1 MLPQTDL
8 GFAFRMY
15 HSAGLAPTPLA
26 GKKPILPLWPR
37 YYNRAHTP
45 PEAPY
50 TDKTTGK
57 EYAYL
62 PIPESWCQGHSNGE
76 SRADGLGLV
85 MGWQSGN
92 LFAFDFES
100 AEAHASFLG
109 HELIDGTALG
119 ELVSKAWCARTPRG
133 GVHLIFKLAFE
144 VPGNTPFAKDPAGKL
159 LIESRGQGGQIA
171 CPMSVDSVPL
181 EKRAA
186 LAGQRFWEY
195 GPADADEPATL
206 DKQQFELL
214 CGLCRE
220 QDQTPAKTLPQLHTK
235 AHSGVSIFD
244 SCNNAPSFQQRAL
257 GALEGAGWR
266 VVGTKGD
273 GVYLCRPGKES
284 GVSASWGICRSKIG
298 APLLKVFSSSTAFDT
313 DYAHSPFD
321 VVCLIQHGGSKD
333 ALLAELRGG
342 EFDDSPAQ
350 LPKTRSN
357 SLTKPAVREL
367 GSWVPDAPR
376 CSEIDET
383 DVEWLWPNKI
393 PLGMLSVLEG
403 PPGIGKSTIAV
414 DVMARLS
421 RGRSMPFEPDSIVES
436 GNSIIIGPE
445 DPVDSVAIPR
455 LRAAD
460 ANLARVRY
468 YKGLKDPSDKKQR
481 FFLDPMQLTELEK
494 FIVGEGVRFVF
505 IDAVMSILPSKS
517 DSNSDASMRSVLDPL
532 AEMADR
538 SKVAVMIGRHWAKG
552 AATRSAHEKGLG
564 SIAFSGVSRSVLQCA
579 MHPTE
584 PNLRVFAVGKGSLA
598 DPSLPA
604 LGYGLNVVELEGRN
618 GLKQTTKVEWQSQ
631 LEGFDIDSLG
641 RTDPSKGSS
650 LKAAISW
657 ITERLADVGE
667 LKSKT
672 LETEAAAAGFGKTA
686 VESAKTKLKAE
697 GKIRYQ
703 RFGLEWIV
711 IATQPATPSANSLTP

>member
-26 GKKPILPLWPR
+26 EKRPILPLWPR
-37 YYNRAHTP
+37 YYNGAHTP

-50 TDKTTGK
+50 TDKLTGK
-57 EYAYL
+57 QYDWL
-62 PIPESWCQGHSNGE
+62 PIPESWCQGHSNSE

-85 MGWQSGN
+85 MGWQSGS

-100 AEAHASFLG
+100 AEAYASFLG

-144 VPGNTPFAKDPAGKL
+144 VPGNTVFARDPARKIP
-159 LIESRGQGGQIA
+159 IESRGQGGRIA
-171 CPMSVDSVPL
+171 CPMAIDSVPL

-186 LAGQRFWEY
+186 LAGQRYWEH
-195 GPADADEPATL
+195 GPADADEPSTL
-206 DKQQFELL
+206 DKEQFELL
-214 CGLCRE
+214 CERCRE
-220 QDQTPAKTLPQLHTK
+220 QDQMPEKTLPQLHTK

-273 GVYLCRPGKES
+273 GVYLCRPGKDF
-284 GVSASWGICRSKIG
+284 GVSASWGICCSRIG

-313 DYAHSPFD
+313 DCAHSPFD
-321 VVCLIQHGGSKD
+321 VVCLIQYGGSKD

-342 EFDDSPAQ
+342 EFDDSHA
-350 LPKTRSN
+350 LLTKTRSC
-357 SLTKPAVREL
+357 SLKKTAL
-367 GSWVPDAPR
+367 SGQGAGSWIPDAPR
-376 CSEIDET
+376 CSEIEET

-393 PLGMLSVLEG
+393 PLGMLTVLEG
-403 PPGIGKSTIAV
+403 PPGMGKTTIAV

-436 GNSIIIGPE
+436 GNSIIIDPE

-455 LRAAD
+455 LRAAGAD
-460 ANLARVRY
+460 LDRVRY
-468 YKGLKDPSDKKQR
+468 YKGLKDSSDKKRR
-481 FFLDPMQLTELEK
+481 FFLDPMQLAELEK
-494 FIVGEGVRFVF
+494 FIIGEGVRFVF
-505 IDAVMSILPSKS
+505 IDAVMGLLPSKS

-532 AEMADR
+532 AELADR

-552 AATRSAHEKGLG
+552 AATRSAHEKGIG
-564 SIAFSGVSRSVLQCA
+564 SIAFSGVARSICQCA
-579 MHPTE
+579 MRPT
-584 PNLRVFAVGKGSLA
+584 
-598 DPSLPA
+598 
-604 LGYGLNVVELEGRN
+604 
-618 GLKQTTKVEWQSQ
+618 
-631 LEGFDIDSLG
+631 
-641 RTDPSKGSS
+641 
-650 LKAAISW
+650 
-657 ITERLADVGE
+657 
-667 LKSKT
+667 
-672 LETEAAAAGFGKTA
+672 
-686 VESAKTKLKAE
+686 
-697 GKIRYQ
+697 
-703 RFGLEWIV
+703 
-711 IATQPATPSANSLTP
+711 

>member
-1 MLPQTDL
+1 MLLQTDL

-26 GKKPILPLWPR
+26 EKRPILPLWPR

-57 EYAYL
+57 DYAWL

-100 AEAHASFLG
+100 AEAYASFLG

-144 VPGNTPFAKDPAGKL
+144 VPGNTPFAKDSVGKL

-171 CPMSVDSVPL
+171 CPMAVDSIPL
-181 EKRAA
+181 DKRAA

-244 SCNNAPSFQQRAL
+244 SCNNAASFQQRAL

-266 VVGTKGD
+266 VVGTKAD

-284 GVSASWGICRSKIG
+284 GVSASWGVCRSKIG

-321 VVCLIQHGGSKD
+321 VVCLIQYGESKD

-342 EFDDSPAQ
+342 EFDDSHAQ
-350 LPKTRSN
+350 LIKNLPN
-357 SLTKPAVREL
+357 SLTKTAVNEL
-367 GSWVPDAPR
+367 MSW
-376 CSEIDET
+376 
-383 DVEWLWPNKI
+383 I
-393 PLGMLSVLEG
+393 PEC
-403 PPGIGKSTIAV
+403 
-414 DVMARLS
+414 
-421 RGRSMPFEPDSIVES
+421 
-436 GNSIIIGPE
+436 
-445 DPVDSVAIPR
+445 
-455 LRAAD
+455 
-460 ANLARVRY
+460 
-468 YKGLKDPSDKKQR
+468 
-481 FFLDPMQLTELEK
+481 
-494 FIVGEGVRFVF
+494 
-505 IDAVMSILPSKS
+505 
-517 DSNSDASMRSVLDPL
+517 
-532 AEMADR
+532 
-538 SKVAVMIGRHWAKG
+538 SKV
-552 AATRSAHEKGLG
+552 
-564 SIAFSGVSRSVLQCA
+564 F
-579 MHPTE
+579 
-584 PNLRVFAVGKGSLA
+584 
-598 DPSLPA
+598 
-604 LGYGLNVVELEGRN
+604 
-618 GLKQTTKVEWQSQ
+618 
-631 LEGFDIDSLG
+631 
-641 RTDPSKGSS
+641 
-650 LKAAISW
+650 
-657 ITERLADVGE
+657 
-667 LKSKT
+667 
-672 LETEAAAAGFGKTA
+672 
-686 VESAKTKLKAE
+686 
-697 GKIRYQ
+697 
-703 RFGLEWIV
+703 
-711 IATQPATPSANSLTP
+711 